1 MKSFIIIFNI
11 LFLSFGNVLLSNI
24 HHLHHH
30 DDCCAHEIQE
40 CPECEII
47 KNNDNYISLSARLI
61 DKFGDNGL
69 ISVIIGKVDKNSCKI
84 ETWLM
89 SCRVL
94 KRDLE
99 FEFFNKFIEKCVEK
113 GLKYVYGEY
122 LATSKNKMVS
132 NLYSD
137 LG

>member
-47 KNNDNYISLSARLI
+47 KNNDNYISSIFFDDVFVINSIQLKIFQSFAPDLNFSRRFNSRAPPLS
-61 DKFGDNGL
+61 
-69 ISVIIGKVDKNSCKI
+69 
-84 ETWLM
+84 
-89 SCRVL
+89 
-94 KRDLE
+94 
-99 FEFFNKFIEKCVEK
+99 
-113 GLKYVYGEY
+113 
-122 LATSKNKMVS
+122 
-132 NLYSD
+132 
-137 LG
+137 

>member
-1 MKSFIIIFNI
+1 M
-11 LFLSFGNVLLSNI
+11 LS
-24 HHLHHH
+24 
-30 DDCCAHEIQE
+30 EITS
-40 CPECEII
+40 I

-113 GLKYVYGEY
+113 DLKYVYGEY

-137 LG
+137 LGFKLINKEENGNSTWKLSINKYIKFKTSIITI